1 MKQLNFIEYLDFERA
16 INIHDIPESIT
27 NLQKDTVCFVKDKEF
42 GIDKILFCDDFPAV
56 FTKQVISFDNI
67 TLKEITKIHQ
77 KIWNFK
83 KVLFLYVYNEVEIR
97 IYNCAEKP
105 FTVTPDTDYQKELDK
120 LELYSAKS
128 GDKQKLETINRLFS
142 SMAIDTGLI
151 WSLEETYELRKKI
164 NLKHRVNEYL
174 VESLLRLTHDLID
187 DGLDIGLIHKNI
199 LRSLFLLY
207 LEDRGATDKAFY
219 NKIMEGARSYFDI
232 LDDVEATYALFRKL
246 KTNFNGNVFTFDDDE
261 VKFDHTALTKIKK
274 CFIAGYENT
283 YQLEFFEDWRLFN
296 FGIIPIELLSE
307 IYENFLLKIDPEKKK
322 ISGTFFTPPSLVELM
337 LNERLPIE
345 NQETD
350 YNIKILDPACG
361 SGIFLVEG
369 YRRLIKRYEYKHNE
383 KLTEY
388 DKLQKLLLNNIYGI
402 EYDPLSIKVA
412 AFSLYLAL
420 LENVEPK
427 TLWQDRKLP
436 YLINNP
442 EDKSIEKQGKNLYK
456 RDTIAENGEIESIP
470 FDLVIGNPPFGTK
483 NPLETIRKYCKTEG
497 FALESALP
505 FLHKS
510 VKFSPK
516 GKIALIFNT
525 KTLTNTKSTYETFR
539 KWLFKKCYVEKIYNF
554 SILRK
559 APKDFGG
566 QLFRSTT
573 APISIIFYQKEKPIN
588 FNDRIIYYA
597 PKTFIKGHVLEGIVI
612 EKSDVKYLP
621 REECQKPDTKIWKIA
636 MWGGM
641 KDWDLINKMYST
653 NFSTIDDFTRQN
665 NIKSGVGFQL
675 LTNNRD
681 NRKYSD
687 ELYQFPYLDARLMN
701 KYYTSSDKLKDIK
714 YSIKRKEAINFY
726 KKFYKVNQI
735 SQITKLSYFRR
746 LGDEKAYC
754 SPHIVV
760 KKGLE
765 NNGICASLIEKDCSF
780 RDGVYGFY
788 TNCKNKDFLEVLIA
802 YFNSNIS
809 SYYLFMT
816 ISSYGIEREQIMKQ
830 EFLSLPINLS
840 NEQISR
846 IVKNLKQIIDTKKT
860 NNFLGNDFENKKYRN
875 NIESII
881 KESLNL
887 TSEDMILISDAI
899 NIKLDL
905 FKNKENSRAFYH
917 IDNIQDYVLKLCDE
931 LNDYLQGQTLFAN
944 ATMYSIN
951 KYSPLMLLKLSFDKE
966 KKELIQSEEN
976 VNNELKNLDKYL
988 WENKATNIYFRKR
1001 MNYKDGKYVYL
1012 IRPNQRRFWTQS
1024 MAMEDASEL
1033 ILEILNEA

>member
-16 INIHDIPESIT
+16 INIHDIPDSIT

-42 GIDKILFCDDFPAV
+42 GIDGILFCDDFPAV
-56 FTKQVISFDNI
+56 FTKQVISFDNNI
-67 TLKEITKIHQ
+67 TLKEIAKIHQ

-105 FTVTPDTDYQKELDK
+105 FTVTTETDYQNELDK
-120 LELYSAKS
+120 LKLYSAKS
-128 GDKQKLETINRLFS
+128 GDKQKLETIKRLFS
-142 SMAIDTGLI
+142 SIAIDTGII
-151 WSLEETYELRKKI
+151 WTLEEANELRKKI
-164 NLKHRVNEYL
+164 HFQHRVNEYL
-174 VESLLRLTHDLID
+174 VESLINLTCKLQD
-187 DGLDIGLIHKNI
+187 DGLDIELIHKNI

-219 NKIMEGARSYFDI
+219 NKILEGARSYFDI

-274 CFIAGYENT
+274 CFIAGYEST
-283 YQLEFFEDWRLFN
+283 DQLEFFEDWRLFN

-307 IYENFLLKIDPEKKK
+307 IYENFLLKIDPQKKK

-456 RDTIAENGEIESIP
+456 RDTIAENEEIESIA

-483 NPLETIRKYCKTEG
+483 NPLETIRKYCKSEG

-525 KTLTNTKSTYETFR
+525 KTLTNTKSTYEAFR
-539 KWLFKKCYVEKIYNF
+539 KWLFNECYVEKIYNF

-621 REECQKPDTKIWKIA
+621 REECQKPDTKIWKIT

-641 KDWDLINKMYST
+641 RDLVFLKKLNKYDTLGKYLIRKKMHVGLGLQFLDKSTKKPIKCNDFPNTYISPQNINRYVSY
-653 NFSTIDDFTRQN
+653 NFSSLNSGLTE
-665 NIKSGVGFQL
+665 KS
-675 LTNNRD
+675 
-681 NRKYSD
+681 KEIY
-687 ELYQFPYLDARLMN
+687 A
-701 KYYTSSDKLKDIK
+701 KYYRTT
-714 YSIKRKEAINFY
+714 INELPP
-726 KKFYKVNQI
+726 I
-735 SQITKLSYFRR
+735 DLFRR
-746 LGDEKAYC
+746 VGIEPIVFRA
-754 SPHIVV
+754 PHILIKEGLSNWKICSSFIDVDCTFNS
-760 KKGLE
+760 KILGISYRDKKILKGLT
-765 NNGICASLIEKDCSF
+765 C
-780 RDGVYGFY
+780 
-788 TNCKNKDFLEVLIA
+788 FL
-802 YFNSNIS
+802 NSKIVR
-809 SYYLFMT
+809 YYLFLCSAS
-816 ISSYGIEREQIMKQ
+816 IGIEREEIKPN
-830 EFLSLPINLS
+830 EIYRLPFILT
-840 NEQISR
+840 E
-846 IVKNLKQIIDTKKT
+846 KNLYELAQLYDKWINHKMFFKSNIEELEENVDNYIFSIYNTTNEELQIIEDFIVYSIPLLIKK
-860 NNFLGNDFENKKYRN
+860 NNYVVSSSSN
-875 NIESII
+875 
-881 KESLNL
+881 SLL
-887 TSEDMILISDAI
+887 
-899 NIKLDL
+899 
-905 FKNKENSRAFYH
+905 R
-917 IDNIQDYVLKLCDE
+917 DYSNRICQK
-931 LNDYLQGQTLFAN
+931 LNDYLQEQNLFAN
-944 ATMYSIN
+944 ATIYTIN
-951 KYSPLMLLKLSFDKE
+951 KSSPLMMMKLSFSNE
-966 KKELIQSEEN
+966 QKELIQSE
-976 VNNELKNLDKYL
+976 VDVSKELKKLDEYL
-988 WENKATNIYFRKR
+988 WENRATNIYFRKR
-1001 MNYKDGKYVYL
+1001 MNYKDGDDVYI
-1012 IRPNQRRFWTQS
+1012 IRPNQRRFWTPT
-1024 MAMEDASEL
+1024 MAIEETSEL
-1033 ILEILNEA
+1033 ILEILNEV